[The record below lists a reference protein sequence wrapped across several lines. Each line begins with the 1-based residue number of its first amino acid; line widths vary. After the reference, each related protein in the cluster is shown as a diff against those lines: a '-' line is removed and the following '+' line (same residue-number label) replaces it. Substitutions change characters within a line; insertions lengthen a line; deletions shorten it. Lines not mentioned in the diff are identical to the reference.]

1 MGGRNLLEIFD
12 RFVALLA
19 AITRIVC
26 ILMTIILFTIV
37 IAAIVARYGF
47 GQAVSWTE
55 EVPRYLL
62 IWISFLAAAVGVLR
76 RDHVGFDVLFNAL
89 PRGTRRVL
97 GVFLSLLIFGFG
109 WIVFR
114 YGIVFVQDFG
124 GDLMETIPYKNY
136 WYYPAMPVS
145 GFLMMVF
152 ALKLIVD
159 EIVRPEAA
167 AITGQTVD

>member
-1 MGGRNLLEIFD
+1 MNFLDLLD
-12 RFVALLA
+12 RFAALLVA
-19 AITRIVC
+19 VVRWVC
-26 ILMTIILFTIV
+26 IVLASALFIIV
-37 IAAIVARYGF
+37 VAAIVARYGF

-62 IWISFLAAAVGVLR
+62 IWVSFLAAAVGVLQ

-89 PRGTRRVL
+89 PKPIRRAL
-97 GVFLSLLIFGFG
+97 GVALSAMIFGFG

-114 YGIVFVQDFG
+114 YGITFVQDFG
-124 GDLMETIPYKNY
+124 ADLMETIPFTNY
-136 WYYPAMPVS
+136 WYYPAMPIS

-152 ALKLIVD
+152 AFKLIVD

-167 AITGQTVD
+167 AITGTSVD